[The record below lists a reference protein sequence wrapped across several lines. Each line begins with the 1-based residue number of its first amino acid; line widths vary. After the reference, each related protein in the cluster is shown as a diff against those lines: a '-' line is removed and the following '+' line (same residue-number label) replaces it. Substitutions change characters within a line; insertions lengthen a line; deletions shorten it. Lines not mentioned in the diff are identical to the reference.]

1 MALSLN
7 KLDIVRMQEILNH
20 KRQYLNDKCIEIY
33 LTAMDKDNIREKF
46 LIITEVNRQLPFNK
60 EQEIINIDRI
70 TKSMKLYMKS
80 RFVSTQE
87 AIIIIYNRPENYFPQ
102 RDSMLQNVPKPHW
115 FVICITFKTSS
126 LFKIKLIDSWYERN
140 MKQKENVMEEAGLYI
155 TTIVKIFMELKERRI
170 NEMILKSN
178 DFNIIACKKQSD
190 GYSCGDYCIEAVKCI
205 IENKTWVKPGKNED
219 QLKLK
224 HLNIELTRSRIKH
237 TIDEFYLN

>member
-7 KLDIVRMQEILNH
+7 QLDIKRMKEILNH
-20 KRQYLNDKCIEIY
+20 KGGYLNDKCIEMC
-33 LTAMDKDNIREKF
+33 LTTMDTEEIREKF

-60 EQEIINIDRI
+60 EQELINIDRI
-70 TKSMKLYMKS
+70 TKSMKVYMKS

-87 AIIIIYNRPENYFPQ
+87 AIIIIYNRPEKYFPQ
-102 RDSMLQNVPKPHW
+102 RDSMLKNVPKPHW

-126 LFKIKLIDSWYERN
+126 LFKIKLIDSWHERN

-155 TTIVKIFMELKERRI
+155 TTIVKIFMELKERPI
-170 NEMILKSN
+170 NEIILKSN